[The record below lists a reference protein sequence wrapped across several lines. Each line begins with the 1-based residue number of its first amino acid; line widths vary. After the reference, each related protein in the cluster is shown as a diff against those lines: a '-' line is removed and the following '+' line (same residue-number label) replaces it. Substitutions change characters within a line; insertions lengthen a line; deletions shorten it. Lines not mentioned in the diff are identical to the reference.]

1 MGTDKKHRTWL
12 CSVLFTDI
20 VSYTKFDVEEQ
31 MDIRR
36 HFYDLVEEELKNYNR
51 DDYITLDAGDGMAIC
66 YLGDPEDV
74 LLMALSL
81 RDAFIRIKSEQNNIN
96 YEVRL
101 GINLGPVKI
110 AELQGEKRV
119 IGDAINVANR
129 IMGFA
134 GPNELYISRSYYE
147 VVSHLSKEYFNMFD
161 FVGTREDKHV
171 RKHDVYTVGA
181 ATPTHEPTEAPPTI
195 SSPAPITPVTMTPN
209 IQPAV
214 QKQPQVEH
222 SKESLKQVEQY
233 LSEYIGP
240 LAKVLVKK
248 RAAKA
253 KNITELS
260 ELLAKEIETPSE
272 RSHFLAACQKLT

>member
-31 MDIRR
+31 MEIRR

-81 RDAFIRIKSEQNNIN
+81 RDAFIRIIKEPSGVN
-96 YEVRL
+96 YQVRL

-171 RKHDVYTVGA
+171 RKHDLYTVGTG
-181 ATPTHEPTEAPPTI
+181 TPAINEASSAPDTPPQNTI
-195 SSPAPITPVTMTPN
+195 LKEQTAKVILSE
-209 IQPAV
+209 
-214 QKQPQVEH
+214 KQ
-222 SKESLKQVEQY
+222 LKQVEQR
-233 LSEYIGP
+233 LSEFIGP
-240 LAKVLVKK
+240 LARVLVKK
-248 RAAKA
+248 RASKA
-253 KNITELS
+253 KSFIELC
-260 ELLAKEIETPSE
+260 EHLAEEIESPAE
-272 RSHFLAACQKLT
+272 RTRFLTDCQKLN

>member
-1 MGTDKKHRTWL
+1 MAPEKKHRTWI

-20 VSYTKFDVEEQ
+20 VSYTEFDVEEQ
-31 MDIRR
+31 MNIRR
-36 HFYDLVEEELKNYNR
+36 HFYALVDEELSNYNSE
-51 DDYITLDAGDGMAIC
+51 DYITLDAGDGMAIC
-66 YLGDPEDV
+66 YLGDPEDI

-81 RDAFIRIKSEQNNIN
+81 RDAFLRIQSDNDIVS

-134 GPNELYISRSYYE
+134 GPNQLYVSRSYYE

-171 RKHDVYTVGA
+171 RKHELYTVGSHQTQTNHSPETA
-181 ATPTHEPTEAPPTI
+181 AEQTPSNRHAQHSAT
-195 SSPAPITPVTMTPN
+195 SSQATANPAAHYTPELLT
-209 IQPAV
+209 Q
-214 QKQPQVEH
+214 
-222 SKESLKQVEQY
+222 LEQR
-233 LSEYIGP
+233 LSQHIGP
-240 LAKVLVKK
+240 LARVLIKK
-248 RAAKA
+248 KAARAKDT
-253 KNITELS
+253 KQLL
-260 ELLAKEIETPSE
+260 ELLTEEIEDVGAK
-272 RSHFLAACQKLT
+272 RLFQQACKKLL

>member
-181 ATPTHEPTEAPPTI
+181 GTPSQHEPTVATAT
-195 SSPAPITPVTMTPN
+195 SAAPAPAPLQTAAPKE
-209 IQPAV
+209 PAA
-214 QKQPQVEH
+214 EY
-222 SKESLKQVEQY
+222 SKETLKKVEQY

-248 RAAKA
+248 RASKA
-253 KNITELS
+253 KSLTELS
-260 ELLAKEIETPSE
+260 EILAKEIETPTE
-272 RSHFLAACQKLT
+272 RSRFLSACQTLS

>member
-1 MGTDKKHRTWL
+1 MGTEKKHRTWL

-31 MDIRR
+31 MEIRR

-81 RDAFIRIKSEQNNIN
+81 RDAFIRIKSEDNGIN

-171 RKHDVYTVGA
+171 RKHDLYTVGTGTPSINETA
-181 ATPTHEPTEAPPTI
+181 SSSNVPPQNTQIATLKEQTTLVAL
-195 SSPAPITPVTMTPN
+195 
-209 IQPAV
+209 
-214 QKQPQVEH
+214 
-222 SKESLKQVEQY
+222 SKEQLRQIEQH

-240 LAKVLVKK
+240 LARVLVKK
-248 RAAKA
+248 RASKA
-253 KNITELS
+253 QTLIELC
-260 ELLAKEIETPSE
+260 EHLAEEIESPTE
-272 RSHFLAACQKLT
+272 RKRFFSACKKMN

>member
-1 MGTDKKHRTWL
+1 MSTDKKHRTWL

-81 RDAFIRIKSEQNNIN
+81 RDAFIRIKTEQNGVN

-171 RKHDVYTVGA
+171 RKHDLYTVSTG
-181 ATPTHEPTEAPPTI
+181 TPTTSESSTNPPSSDASPQRVI
-195 SSPAPITPVTMTPN
+195 STTLTG
-209 IQPAV
+209 
-214 QKQPQVEH
+214 QKNATSIALNSDQ
-222 SKESLKQVEQY
+222 LKKIELC
-233 LSEYIGP
+233 LSEFIGP
-240 LAKVLVKK
+240 LAKILIRK
-248 RAAKA
+248 RAEKA
-253 KNITELS
+253 KNLPELYQRLS
-260 ELLAKEIETPSE
+260 EEIEITAE
-272 RSHFLAACQKLT
+272 RDRFLAACRKLKE